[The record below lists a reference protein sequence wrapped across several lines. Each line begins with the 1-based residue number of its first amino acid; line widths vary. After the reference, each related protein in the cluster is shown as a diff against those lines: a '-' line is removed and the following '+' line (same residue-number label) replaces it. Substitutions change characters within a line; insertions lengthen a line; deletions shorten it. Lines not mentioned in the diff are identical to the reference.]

1 MADYCDFDCDIYIRE
16 SEREI
21 APYPPRAYL
30 CMHSVLLKM
39 SLWSAMLFLTV
50 CKTLAYFFVLAS
62 IKGLIIQEILSIF
75 VATKKLCLVC
85 DRGRL
90 ACKLAK

>member
-1 MADYCDFDCDIYIRE
+1 MADYGDFDCDIYMRE
-16 SEREI
+16 REREI
-21 APYPPRAYL
+21 APYPPCAYL
-30 CMHSVLLKM
+30 CMHFVLLKM
-39 SLWSAMLFLTV
+39 TLWSVMLFLTV
-50 CKTLAYFFVLAS
+50 FKTLAYFFVLAS

-75 VATKKLCLVC
+75 VGKKKLFLVC

>member
-1 MADYCDFDCDIYIRE
+1 
-16 SEREI
+16 
-21 APYPPRAYL
+21 
-30 CMHSVLLKM
+30 
-39 SLWSAMLFLTV
+39 MLFLTV
-50 CKTLAYFFVLAS
+50 FKTLAYFFVLAS

-75 VATKKLCLVC
+75 VGKKKLFLVC